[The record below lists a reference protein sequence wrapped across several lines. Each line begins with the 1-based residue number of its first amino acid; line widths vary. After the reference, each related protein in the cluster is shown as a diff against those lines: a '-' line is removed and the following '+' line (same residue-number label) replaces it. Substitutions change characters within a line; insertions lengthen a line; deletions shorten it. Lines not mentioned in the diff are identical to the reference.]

1 MKHELAVLAAW
12 LHDIGKFA
20 QRAGAPASAG
30 LEQEICPQGE
40 THRHVLYTD
49 YFIENVLPLP
59 PEMEGLRG
67 GLARMAA
74 APLENDEITA
84 FLERSQKL
92 VGMLAKN
99 S

>member
-49 YFIENVLPLP
+49 YFIEAL
-59 PEMEGLRG
+59 
-67 GLARMAA
+67 
-74 APLENDEITA
+74 D
-84 FLERSQKL
+84 
-92 VGMLAKN
+92 
-99 S
+99 